1 MIAAVAEVDSIV
13 IYRSVDREGAT
24 FALKPSSRDRVR
36 ARFGDAV
43 RLRSRVFIAHEAHAD
58 DTETLGDLGP
68 QVVRLLT
75 GLSKERLEED
85 LDRVV
90 FRDPETGVDIHESAV
105 PASAD

>member
-1 MIAAVAEVDSIV
+1 MIPAVAPVDPIV

-24 FALKPSSRDRVR
+24 FALQPRSRERVR
-36 ARFGDAV
+36 ARFGDAF

-90 FRDPETGVDIHESAV
+90 FRDPETGAEIDGSAV
-105 PASAD
+105 PAHG